1 MKADPG
7 ARPDTAAAQ
16 QPSITRHEQHSLF
29 GEILDWML
37 APLMLL
43 WPMSIFLTY
52 LVAQNIADKPFDRE
66 LALLLRS
73 IARQV
78 SVQAA
83 TAPGGEG
90 QRLTMP
96 QAVTDFLRADDSDH
110 VYFQVLGVR
119 GELVAGDAGL
129 PVPLNDTLAPGEVYF
144 RNETMRGE
152 EVRVAYLWVALPGPI
167 EPGYALAQLAETLGK
182 RSVLANEIIK
192 GVILPQFMILPLAVV
207 LVWFALSHGIKPL
220 DRLQQRIRQRAS
232 SDLSPIDEL
241 DVPDEVAPLVRA
253 INELLARLDQ
263 SIATQK
269 HFLADAAHQL
279 KTPLAGMRM
288 QAELAVRDIESGST
302 DIASLK
308 LSLHQ
313 MALSSQRAAHA
324 VNQLLALARAEGR
337 KQAWHEQPLDLADI
351 ALQTV
356 RDFVPQALAK
366 RIDLGFESPS
376 EGPALPLTGQP
387 VLVREMVRNLVD
399 NALIYTP
406 PGGAVTVR
414 VLIDRFGQVM
424 VLQVEDTGP
433 GIAEDERELVFQPFY
448 RTLGTGVDGSGLGL
462 AIVREVAQQH
472 AAKVSIGT
480 ARARADDADQAPG
493 TLVTVRL
500 PVRRKPVAQAA

>member
-1 MKADPG
+1 V
-7 ARPDTAAAQ
+7 AAPRA
-16 QPSITRHEQHSLF
+16 SSTRHEQHSLF

-37 APLMLL
+37 APLLLL
-43 WPMSIFLTY
+43 WPMSIFVTY
-52 LVAQNIADKPFDRE
+52 LVAQNIAHQPFDRD
-66 LALLLRS
+66 LALVLNS

-83 TAPGGEG
+83 TAPTANG

-96 QAVTDFLRADDSDH
+96 GAMLDFLRGDDSDR
-110 VYFQVLGVR
+110 VFFQVLGTR
-119 GELVAGDAGL
+119 GEFVDGDSGL
-129 PVPLNDTLAPGEVYF
+129 PVPPGDNLAPGEVHF
-144 RNETMRGE
+144 RGETMRGE
-152 EVRVAYLWVALPGPI
+152 EVRVAYMWVALPGPV
-167 EPGYALAQLAETLGK
+167 ETQYALVQLAETLGK

-192 GVILPQFMILPLAVV
+192 GVILPQFLILPLAVV

-220 DRLQQRIRQRAS
+220 DRLQRRIRQRAS
-232 SDLSPIDEL
+232 SDLSPIDEF
-241 DVPDEVAPLVRA
+241 DVPDEVTPLVRA
-253 INELLARLDQ
+253 INGLLARLDL
-263 SIATQK
+263 SMATQK

-302 DIASLK
+302 DLAALK

-337 KQAWHEQPLDLADI
+337 EQAWQEQPVDLADK
-351 ALQTV
+351 A
-356 RDFVPQALAK
+356 
-366 RIDLGFESPS
+366 
-376 EGPALPLTGQP
+376 PADGAPLPLTGQP

-406 PGGAVTVR
+406 AGGAVTVR
-414 VLIDRFGQVM
+414 VLVDHFGQVM

-433 GIAEDERELVFQPFY
+433 GIAEDQRELVFQPFY

-472 AAKVSIGT
+472 AANVSIDA
-480 ARARADDADQAPG
+480 ARDPRGEPHRTPG

-500 PVRRKPVAQAA
+500 PVRRTPLPEAA

>member
-1 MKADPG
+1 MVTSG
-7 ARPDTAAAQ
+7 H
-16 QPSITRHEQHSLF
+16 PSTRHEQHSLF

-37 APLMLL
+37 APLLLL

-52 LVAQNIADKPFDRE
+52 LVAQNIAHKPFDRD
-66 LALLLRS
+66 LALVLRS

-83 TAPGGEG
+83 MAPALKGE
-90 QRLTMP
+90 RLSMP
-96 QAVTDFLRADDSDH
+96 RAMVDFLRGDASDQ
-110 VYFQVLGVR
+110 VFFQVLGTR
-119 GELVAGDAGL
+119 GEFVDGDAGL
-129 PVPLNDTLAPGEVYF
+129 PVPPVDDLAPGEVHF

-152 EVRVAYLWVALPGPI
+152 EVRVAYLWVALPGPV
-167 EPGYALAQLAETLGK
+167 ETQYALVQLAETLGK

-192 GVILPQFMILPLAVV
+192 GVILPQFLILPLAVV

-232 SDLSPIDEL
+232 SDLSPINEF
-241 DVPDEVAPLVRA
+241 DVPDEVTPLVRA
-253 INELLARLDQ
+253 INGLLARLDK
-263 SIATQK
+263 SITTQK
-269 HFLADAAHQL
+269 RFLADAAHQL

-302 DIASLK
+302 DMAALK
-308 LSLHQ
+308 RSLHQ

-337 KQAWHEQPLDLADI
+337 EQAWQEEPVDLAAI

-356 RDFVPQALAK
+356 RDFVPQALSHG
-366 RIDLGFESPS
+366 IDLGFEAPAD
-376 EGPALPLTGQP
+376 GAALPLNGQP

-406 PGGAVTVR
+406 AGGTVTVR
-414 VLIDRFGQVM
+414 VLADQPGQVM

-433 GIAEDERELVFQPFY
+433 GIAPDQRELVFQPFY
-448 RTLGTGVDGSGLGL
+448 RALGTGVDGSGLGL

-472 AAKVSIGT
+472 AANVSIDA
-480 ARARADDADQAPG
+480 ARDTEGPPERTPG

-500 PVRRKPVAQAA
+500 PLRRAALPAAA

>member
-1 MKADPG
+1 
-7 ARPDTAAAQ
+7 
-16 QPSITRHEQHSLF
+16 
-29 GEILDWML
+29 ML
-37 APLMLL
+37 APLLLL

-52 LVAQNIADKPFDRE
+52 LVAQNIADKPFDRD
-66 LALLLRS
+66 LALVLRS

-78 SVQAA
+78 SVQAVM
-83 TAPGGEG
+83 APASKGE
-90 QRLTMP
+90 RLTMP
-96 QAVTDFLRADDSDH
+96 AAMVDLLRGDDTDRVF
-110 VYFQVLGVR
+110 FQVLGTR
-119 GELVAGDAGL
+119 GEFIDGDAGL
-129 PVPLNDTLAPGEVYF
+129 PVPPGDNLAPGEVHF

-152 EVRVAYLWVALPGPI
+152 EVRVAYSWVALPGPL
-167 EPGYALAQLAETLGK
+167 ETQYALVQLAETLGK

-220 DRLQQRIRQRAS
+220 DRLQRRIRQRAS
-232 SDLSPIDEL
+232 SDLSPIDEF

-253 INELLARLDQ
+253 INSLLARLDQ
-263 SIATQK
+263 SMATQK

-288 QAELAVRDIESGST
+288 QAELALRDIESGAT
-302 DIASLK
+302 DLAALK

-337 KQAWHEQPLDLADI
+337 EQAWQEQPVDLADI
-351 ALQTV
+351 AMQTV
-356 RDFVPQALAK
+356 RDFVPQALSK
-366 RIDLGFESPS
+366 HIDLGYEAPP
-376 EGPALPLTGQP
+376 EGEGAPLPLTGQP

-406 PGGAVTVR
+406 AGGAVTVR
-414 VLIDRFGQVM
+414 VLVDRFGQMM

-433 GIAEDERELVFQPFY
+433 GIAEDQRELVFQPFY

-472 AAKVSIGT
+472 AANVSIDA
-480 ARARADDADQAPG
+480 ARDLRGEHQRTPG

-500 PVRRKPVAQAA
+500 PVRRASLPEAA